1 MSDNENSNK
10 KLMPEGGSSP
20 PTDQVQTT
28 DAPAV
33 DSETKD
39 TSSAE
44 EEEKN
49 PQTPSTDNDKD
60 KDESQGQETEG
71 GEEPNENPNKENK
84 NDYSETAK
92 KVGESLGEKYN
103 KMLEAKKNDNN
114 KDSLGDQMKDLNE
127 VQVDKAFVSDSIN
140 LLGKISFDELIGNP
154 LRAAVKAQRDLA
166 KETLSY
172 IREEGIKVDENG
184 QGQITYVTMN
194 FIRDGKQVKMRVPLL
209 TLMPV
214 PRLSISTMSY
224 TFKAKVNAMSG
235 VVASVGSGGTPIN
248 AGISTGE
255 GSKSAAPAK
264 QTTDSSA
271 KGNNE
276 TTGNKPGASTDNP
289 AASKDNPA
297 ASKDNPA
304 ASSNNPTASAAGAK
318 PTISTTPTMS
328 VGYSSKKDSG
338 ATRDS
343 RYSVETTMD
352 ISITAS
358 EGEMPRGIDRLL
370 GVLDDST
377 EVIDP
382 KGTLQVSAD
391 RISLVNNYGAI
402 SVSYRNGKG
411 AYAPTDVTCEPIE
424 GEAKPDMLE
433 SGDEMLL
440 IFKAKGVYMVSA
452 GELHRIVFVS

>member
-1 MSDNENSNK
+1 MSDNENNNK
-10 KLMPEGGSSP
+10 DLKPGGESSP
-20 PTDQVQTT
+20 PTDQDTTT

-33 DSETKD
+33 DSETPD

-44 EEEKN
+44 EEEKK
-49 PQTPSTDNDKD
+49 PQAPTTDNDKN
-60 KDESQGQETEG
+60 KDESQSQETEG
-71 GEEPNENPNKENK
+71 GEEPDENPNKENN
-84 NDYSETAK
+84 NDLADKLK
-92 KVGESLGEKYN
+92 KGGESLTQKYN
-103 KMLEAKKNDNN
+103 KLLEAKRNENN

-172 IREEGIKVDENG
+172 IREESIKVDENG

-264 QTTDSSA
+264 PTTDSSS
-271 KGNNE
+271 KGNNGK
-276 TTGNKPGASTDNP
+276 TGEKPAASTDNS
-289 AASKDNPA
+289 AASTENSATSSNKTA
-297 ASKDNPA
+297 ASA
-304 ASSNNPTASAAGAK
+304 TGAK

-411 AYAPTDVTCEPIE
+411 AYAPADVNCEPIE
-424 GEAKPDMLE
+424 GETKPDMLE

>member
-1 MSDNENSNK
+1 MSDNENKNNN
-10 KLMPEGGSSP
+10 LMPEGGSSP
-20 PTDQVQTT
+20 PTDQVPTT

-33 DSETKD
+33 DSETND

-44 EEEKN
+44 NEEEN
-49 PQTPSTDNDKD
+49 QQTPTTDNDN
-60 KDESQGQETEG
+60 DESQGQETEG
-71 GEEPNENPNKENK
+71 GEEPNKENK
-84 NDYSETAK
+84 NDFSETAK
-92 KVGESLGEKYN
+92 KVGKSLTDKYN
-103 KMLEAKKNDNN
+103 ELKEAKKNDNK

-127 VQVDKAFVSDSIN
+127 VQVDKTFVSDSIN

-264 QTTDSSA
+264 PTTDSSA

-276 TTGNKPGASTDNP
+276 KTGEKPAASTDNP
-289 AASKDNPA
+289 TASTE
-297 ASKDNPA
+297 NPA
-304 ASSNNPTASAAGAK
+304 ASSNKTATSATGAK

-452 GELHRIVFVS
+452 GELTRIVFVS

>member
-1 MSDNENSNK
+1 MSDNENNNND
-10 KLMPEGGSSP
+10 LMPEGGSSP
-20 PTDQVQTT
+20 PTEENP
-28 DAPAV
+28 PA
-33 DSETKD
+33 
-39 TSSAE
+39 
-44 EEEKN
+44 
-49 PQTPSTDNDKD
+49 PSTDKD
-60 KDESQGQETEG
+60 KNQRHESNEG
-71 GEEPNENPNKENK
+71 KKSEKSEDNKSDDSKKKEEKSTLDKVVDTTTSVIGALGDAHNAAQKKEK
-84 NDYSETAK
+84 TP
-92 KVGESLGEKYN
+92 
-103 KMLEAKKNDNN
+103 
-114 KDSLGDQMKDLNE
+114 SLGDQMKDLNE

-194 FIRDGKQVKMRVPLL
+194 FFRDGKQVKMRVPLL

-248 AGISTGE
+248 AGMSTDN
-255 GSKSAAPAK
+255 GSKSAASAKPAK
-264 QTTDSSA
+264 DSSS

-276 TTGNKPGASTDNP
+276 KTGDEPAASTDN
-289 AASKDNPA
+289 S
-297 ASKDNPA
+297 A
-304 ASSNNPTASAAGAK
+304 ASSNKTAASAAGAK

-328 VGYSSKKDSG
+328 VGYSSKKDPG

-343 RYSVETTMD
+343 RYSVESTMD

-370 GVLDDST
+370 GILDDST

-391 RISLVNNYGAI
+391 RISLVNNYGVI

-452 GELHRIVFVS
+452 GELTRIVFVS

>member
-1 MSDNENSNK
+1 MSDNENNNK
-10 KLMPEGGSSP
+10 DLKPGGESSP
-20 PTDQVQTT
+20 PT
-28 DAPAV
+28 
-33 DSETKD
+33 
-39 TSSAE
+39 E
-44 EEEKN
+44 EN
-49 PQTPSTDNDKD
+49 PQTPHTDNDKD
-60 KDESQGQETEG
+60 KSQSQESEG
-71 GEEPNENPNKENK
+71 GEEPDVNNKEDENPNKENK
-84 NDYSETAK
+84 NDLANKIGNSVG
-92 KVGESLGEKYN
+92 KVVEEGIDAWKATSNTGK
-103 KMLEAKKNDNN
+103 DN
-114 KDSLGDQMKDLNE
+114 SLGDQMKDLNE

-194 FIRDGKQVKMRVPLL
+194 FFRDGKQVKMRVPLL

-248 AGISTGE
+248 AGMSTDN
-255 GSKSAAPAK
+255 GSKSAVSAKPAK
-264 QTTDSSA
+264 DSSA

-276 TTGNKPGASTDNP
+276 ETGDKPATSTDN
-289 AASKDNPA
+289 S
-297 ASKDNPA
+297 A
-304 ASSNNPTASAAGAK
+304 ASSNKTATSAAGAK

-391 RISLVNNYGAI
+391 RISLVNNYGVI

-411 AYAPTDVTCEPIE
+411 AYAPTDITCEPIE

-452 GELHRIVFVS
+452 GELTRIVFVS

>member
-1 MSDNENSNK
+1 MSDNENNNND
-10 KLMPEGGSSP
+10 LMPEGGSSP
-20 PTDQVQTT
+20 PTDQVPET
-28 DAPAV
+28 DATAV
-33 DSETKD
+33 GSETTD

-44 EEEKN
+44 EEN
-49 PQTPSTDNDKD
+49 QQAPSTDNDN
-60 KDESQGQETEG
+60 DESQGQETEG
-71 GEEPNENPNKENK
+71 GEEPDENK
-84 NDYSETAK
+84 KKDEKNDLSDQLKEAGK
-92 KVGESLGEKYN
+92 SLTQKYN
-103 KMLEAKKNDNN
+103 ELKEAKKNDNK

-127 VQVDKAFVSDSIN
+127 VQVDKTFVSDSIN

-194 FIRDGKQVKMRVPLL
+194 FFRDGKQVKMRVPLL

-248 AGISTGE
+248 AGMSTDN
-255 GSKSAAPAK
+255 GSKSAVSAKPAK
-264 QTTDSSA
+264 DSSA

-276 TTGNKPGASTDNP
+276 KTGDKPAASSEKPAASTDN
-289 AASKDNPA
+289 S
-297 ASKDNPA
+297 A
-304 ASSNNPTASAAGAK
+304 ASSNKTATSAAGAK
-318 PTISTTPTMS
+318 PTIATTPTMS

-391 RISLVNNYGAI
+391 RISLVNNYGVI

-452 GELHRIVFVS
+452 GELTRIVFVS

>member
-1 MSDNENSNK
+1 MSD
-10 KLMPEGGSSP
+10 GGSSP
-20 PTDQVQTT
+20 PTDQVSQT

-33 DSETKD
+33 GSENND

-44 EEEKN
+44 KEEEK
-49 PQTPSTDNDKD
+49 PQAPSADNDKD
-60 KDESQGQETEG
+60 EGQGQETEG
-71 GEEPNENPNKENK
+71 GEKPDGNKKEDK
-84 NDYSETAK
+84 NDLSDQLKEAGK
-92 KVGESLGEKYN
+92 SLTQKYN
-103 KMLEAKKNDNN
+103 ELLEAKKNDNK

-140 LLGKISFDELIGNP
+140 LFGKISFDELIGNP

-172 IREEGIKVDENG
+172 IREEGIKVDEDG

-194 FIRDGKQVKMRVPLL
+194 FFRDGKQVKMRVPLL

-248 AGISTGE
+248 AGMSTDN
-255 GSKSAAPAK
+255 GSKSAVSAKPAK
-264 QTTDSSA
+264 DSSA

-276 TTGNKPGASTDNP
+276 ETGDKPATSTDN
-289 AASKDNPA
+289 S
-297 ASKDNPA
+297 A
-304 ASSNNPTASAAGAK
+304 ASSNKTATSAAGAK
-318 PTISTTPTMS
+318 PTIATTPTMS

-391 RISLVNNYGAI
+391 RISLVNNYGVI

-411 AYAPTDVTCEPIE
+411 AYAPTEVTCDPIE

-452 GELHRIVFVS
+452 GELTRIVFVS

>member
-1 MSDNENSNK
+1 
-10 KLMPEGGSSP
+10 MPEGGSSP
-20 PTDQVQTT
+20 PTDQVSQT

-33 DSETKD
+33 GSENND

-44 EEEKN
+44 EKKEK
-49 PQTPSTDNDKD
+49 PQGPSTDNDKD

-71 GEEPNENPNKENK
+71 GEESNKENK
-84 NDYSETAK
+84 NDFSETAK
-92 KVGESLGEKYN
+92 KVGKSLTEKYN
-103 KMLEAKKNDNN
+103 ELLEAKKNDNK

-127 VQVDKAFVSDSIN
+127 VQVDKTFVSDSIN

-172 IREEGIKVDENG
+172 IREEGIKVDEDG

-194 FIRDGKQVKMRVPLL
+194 FFRDGKQVKMRVPLL

-235 VVASVGSGGTPIN
+235 VVASVGSGGSPIN
-248 AGISTGE
+248 AGMSTDN

-264 QTTDSSA
+264 QTTDSSS

-276 TTGNKPGASTDNP
+276 KTGDNP
-289 AASKDNPA
+289 AASTDN
-297 ASKDNPA
+297 SA
-304 ASSNNPTASAAGAK
+304 ASSNKTAASAAGAK

-377 EVIDP
+377 EVIDT

-452 GELHRIVFVS
+452 GELTRIVFVS

>member
-1 MSDNENSNK
+1 MSDNENNNND
-10 KLMPEGGSSP
+10 LMSDGGSSP
-20 PTDQVQTT
+20 PTDQVSQT

-33 DSETKD
+33 GSENND

-44 EEEKN
+44 KEEEK
-49 PQTPSTDNDKD
+49 PQAPSADNDKD
-60 KDESQGQETEG
+60 EGQGQETEG
-71 GEEPNENPNKENK
+71 GEKPDGNKKEDK
-84 NDYSETAK
+84 NDLSDQLKEAGK
-92 KVGESLGEKYN
+92 SLTQKYN
-103 KMLEAKKNDNN
+103 ELLEAKKNDNK

-172 IREEGIKVDENG
+172 IREEGIKVDEDG

-194 FIRDGKQVKMRVPLL
+194 FFRDGKQVKMRVPLL

-248 AGISTGE
+248 AGMSTDN
-255 GSKSAAPAK
+255 GSKSAVSAKPAK
-264 QTTDSSA
+264 DSSA

-276 TTGNKPGASTDNP
+276 ETGDKPATSTDN
-289 AASKDNPA
+289 S
-297 ASKDNPA
+297 A
-304 ASSNNPTASAAGAK
+304 ASSNKTATSAAGAK
-318 PTISTTPTMS
+318 PTIATTPTMS

-391 RISLVNNYGAI
+391 RISLVNNYGVI

-411 AYAPTDVTCEPIE
+411 AYAPTEVTCDPIE

-452 GELHRIVFVS
+452 GELTRIVFVS

>member
-1 MSDNENSNK
+1 
-10 KLMPEGGSSP
+10 MPEGGSSP
-20 PTDQVQTT
+20 PTEENLQ
-28 DAPAV
+28 AP
-33 DSETKD
+33 
-39 TSSAE
+39 
-44 EEEKN
+44 
-49 PQTPSTDNDKD
+49 PTDNDKNQSHESNEGKKSEKSEDNKSDDSKKKEEKSTLD
-60 KDESQGQETEG
+60 KTVDTTTSVIGALGDAHNAAQK
-71 GEEPNENPNKENK
+71 KEK
-84 NDYSETAK
+84 AP
-92 KVGESLGEKYN
+92 
-103 KMLEAKKNDNN
+103 
-114 KDSLGDQMKDLNE
+114 SLGDQMKDLNE
-127 VQVDKAFVSDSIN
+127 VQVDKTFVSDSIN
-140 LLGKISFDELIGNP
+140 LLGKISFDELIGNS

-172 IREEGIKVDENG
+172 IREEGIKVDEDG

-194 FIRDGKQVKMRVPLL
+194 FFRDGKQVKMRVPLL

-235 VVASVGSGGTPIN
+235 VVASVGSGGSPIN
-248 AGISTGE
+248 AGMSTDN

-264 QTTDSSA
+264 ATTDSSS
-271 KGNNE
+271 KGNNGK
-276 TTGNKPGASTDNP
+276 TGDNPTASTDNP
-289 AASKDNPA
+289 AVSSNKTA
-297 ASKDNPA
+297 ASA
-304 ASSNNPTASAAGAK
+304 TGTK
-318 PTISTTPTMS
+318 PTIATTPTMS

-391 RISLVNNYGAI
+391 RISLVNNYGVI

-411 AYAPTDVTCEPIE
+411 AYAPTDVTCDPIE

-452 GELHRIVFVS
+452 GELTRIVFVS

>member
-1 MSDNENSNK
+1 MSDNENNNK
-10 KLMPEGGSSP
+10 DLKPGGESSP
-20 PTDQVQTT
+20 PT
-28 DAPAV
+28 
-33 DSETKD
+33 
-39 TSSAE
+39 E
-44 EEEKN
+44 EN
-49 PQTPSTDNDKD
+49 PQTPHTDNDNDKD
-60 KDESQGQETEG
+60 KSQSQETEG
-71 GEEPNENPNKENK
+71 GEEPDVNNKEDENPNKENN
-84 NDYSETAK
+84 NDLPDKIGNS
-92 KVGESLGEKYN
+92 VGKAFKEGMDAWKATSNTG
-103 KMLEAKKNDNN
+103 ND
-114 KDSLGDQMKDLNE
+114 KSLGDQMKDLNE

-194 FIRDGKQVKMRVPLL
+194 FFRDGKQVKMRVPLL

-248 AGISTGE
+248 AGMSTDN
-255 GSKSAAPAK
+255 GSKSAASAK
-264 QTTDSSA
+264 ATTNSSS

-276 TTGNKPGASTDNP
+276 KTGDEPAASTDNSAVSSNKT
-289 AASKDNPA
+289 AASATGTK
-297 ASKDNPA
+297 S
-304 ASSNNPTASAAGAK
+304 
-318 PTISTTPTMS
+318 TISTTPTMS

-411 AYAPTDVTCEPIE
+411 AYAPTDITCEPIE

-452 GELHRIVFVS
+452 GELTRIVFVS

>member
-1 MSDNENSNK
+1 MSDNENINK
-10 KLMPEGGSSP
+10 DLKPEGGSSP
-20 PTDQVQTT
+20 PTDQVSTT
-28 DAPAV
+28 DATAV
-33 DSETKD
+33 DSETND

-44 EEEKN
+44 NEEEN
-49 PQTPSTDNDKD
+49 QQTPSTDNDKN
-60 KDESQGQETEG
+60 KDEGQSQETEG
-71 GEEPNENPNKENK
+71 GEEPDENK
-84 NDYSETAK
+84 KEDKNDLADKLK
-92 KVGESLGEKYN
+92 KGGESLTQKYN
-103 KMLEAKKNDNN
+103 KLLEAKRNENN

-127 VQVDKAFVSDSIN
+127 VQVDKTFVSDSIN

-248 AGISTGE
+248 AGISTDN

-264 QTTDSSA
+264 PTTDSSS
-271 KGNNE
+271 KGNNGK
-276 TTGNKPGASTDNP
+276 TGDAPAASTDNS
-289 AASKDNPA
+289 AASTE
-297 ASKDNPA
+297 NPA
-304 ASSNNPTASAAGAK
+304 ASSNKTAASATGAK

-411 AYAPTDVTCEPIE
+411 AYAPTDVNCDPIE

>member
-1 MSDNENSNK
+1 
-10 KLMPEGGSSP
+10 MPEGGSSP
-20 PTDQVQTT
+20 PTDQVSQT

-33 DSETKD
+33 GSENND

-44 EEEKN
+44 EKEEK
-49 PQTPSTDNDKD
+49 PQGPSTDNDKD
-60 KDESQGQETEG
+60 KDESQGQGQETEG
-71 GEEPNENPNKENK
+71 GEESNKENK
-84 NDYSETAK
+84 NDFSETAK
-92 KVGESLGEKYN
+92 KVGKSLTEKYN
-103 KMLEAKKNDNN
+103 ELLEAKKNDNK

-127 VQVDKAFVSDSIN
+127 VQVDKTFVSDSIN

-194 FIRDGKQVKMRVPLL
+194 FFRDGKQVKMRVPLL

-235 VVASVGSGGTPIN
+235 VVASVGSGGTLIN
-248 AGISTGE
+248 AGMSTDN
-255 GSKSAAPAK
+255 GSKSAASAKPAK
-264 QTTDSSA
+264 DSSS

-276 TTGNKPGASTDNP
+276 KTGDEP
-289 AASKDNPA
+289 AASTEN
-297 ASKDNPA
+297 SA
-304 ASSNNPTASAAGAK
+304 ASSNKTAASAAGAK

-452 GELHRIVFVS
+452 GELTRIVFVS

>member
-1 MSDNENSNK
+1 MSDNENNNK
-10 KLMPEGGSSP
+10 DLKPGGESSP
-20 PTDQVQTT
+20 PT
-28 DAPAV
+28 
-33 DSETKD
+33 
-39 TSSAE
+39 E
-44 EEEKN
+44 EN
-49 PQTPSTDNDKD
+49 PQTPHTDNDNDKD
-60 KDESQGQETEG
+60 KSQSQESEG
-71 GEEPNENPNKENK
+71 GEEPDVNNKEDENPNKENK
-84 NDYSETAK
+84 NDLANKIGNS
-92 KVGESLGEKYN
+92 VGKAVEEGIDAWKTTSNTGK
-103 KMLEAKKNDNN
+103 DN
-114 KDSLGDQMKDLNE
+114 SLGDQMKDLNE
-127 VQVDKAFVSDSIN
+127 VQVDKTFVSDSIN

-194 FIRDGKQVKMRVPLL
+194 FFRDGKQVKMRVPLL

-248 AGISTGE
+248 AGMSTDNS
-255 GSKSAAPAK
+255 SKSAASAKPAK
-264 QTTDSSA
+264 DSSA

-276 TTGNKPGASTDNP
+276 KTGDEPAASTDN
-289 AASKDNPA
+289 S
-297 ASKDNPA
+297 A
-304 ASSNNPTASAAGAK
+304 ASSNKTAASATGAK

-391 RISLVNNYGAI
+391 RISLVNNYGVI

-411 AYAPTDVTCEPIE
+411 AYAPTDVTCDPIE

-452 GELHRIVFVS
+452 GELTRIVFVS

>member
-1 MSDNENSNK
+1 MSDNENNNK
-10 KLMPEGGSSP
+10 DLKPGGGSSP
-20 PTDQVQTT
+20 PTDQDPKT
-28 DAPAV
+28 DATAV
-33 DSETKD
+33 GSETTD

-44 EEEKN
+44 EEN
-49 PQTPSTDNDKD
+49 QQAPSTDNDN
-60 KDESQGQETEG
+60 DESQGQETEG
-71 GEEPNENPNKENK
+71 GEEPNKENK
-84 NDYSETAK
+84 NDFSETAK
-92 KVGESLGEKYN
+92 KVSKSLTDKYN
-103 KMLEAKKNDNN
+103 ELKEAKKNDNK

-127 VQVDKAFVSDSIN
+127 VQVDKTFVSDSIN

-172 IREEGIKVDENG
+172 IREEGIKVDEDG

-194 FIRDGKQVKMRVPLL
+194 FFRDGKQVKMRVPLL

-248 AGISTGE
+248 AGISTDN
-255 GSKSAAPAK
+255 GSKSAASAKPAK
-264 QTTDSSA
+264 DSSA

-276 TTGNKPGASTDNP
+276 KTGDEPAASTDN
-289 AASKDNPA
+289 S
-297 ASKDNPA
+297 A
-304 ASSNNPTASAAGAK
+304 ASSKKTAASATGAK
-318 PTISTTPTMS
+318 PTIATTPTMA

-402 SVSYRNGKG
+402 YVSYRNGKG
-411 AYAPTDVTCEPIE
+411 AYAPTDVTCDPIE

-452 GELHRIVFVS
+452 GELTRIVFVS

>member
-1 MSDNENSNK
+1 MSDNENNNND
-10 KLMPEGGSSP
+10 LIPEGGSSP
-20 PTDQVQTT
+20 PT
-28 DAPAV
+28 
-33 DSETKD
+33 
-39 TSSAE
+39 E
-44 EEEKN
+44 EN
-49 PQTPSTDNDKD
+49 PQAPPTDNDENQSHESNEGEKSEKSEDNKSDDSKKKEEKSTLD
-60 KDESQGQETEG
+60 KAVDTTTSVIGALGDAHNAAQK
-71 GEEPNENPNKENK
+71 KEK
-84 NDYSETAK
+84 TP
-92 KVGESLGEKYN
+92 SLGE
-103 KMLEAKKNDNN
+103 
-114 KDSLGDQMKDLNE
+114 QMKDLNE

-248 AGISTGE
+248 AGISTDN
-255 GSKSAAPAK
+255 GSKSAASAK
-264 QTTDSSA
+264 PTTDPSA

-276 TTGNKPGASTDNP
+276 KTGDKPAASTDKPAASTDNP
-289 AASKDNPA
+289 ATSSDKPA
-297 ASKDNPA
+297 
-304 ASSNNPTASAAGAK
+304 ASAAGAK
-318 PTISTTPTMS
+318 PTIATTPTMS

-411 AYAPTDVTCEPIE
+411 AYTPTDVTCEPIE

>member
-1 MSDNENSNK
+1 MSDNENNNND
-10 KLMPEGGSSP
+10 LMPEGGSSP
-20 PTDQVQTT
+20 PTDQVSQT

-33 DSETKD
+33 GSENND

-44 EEEKN
+44 EKEEK
-49 PQTPSTDNDKD
+49 PQGPSTDNDKD

-71 GEEPNENPNKENK
+71 GEESNKENK
-84 NDYSETAK
+84 NDFSETAK
-92 KVGESLGEKYN
+92 KVGKSLTEKYN
-103 KMLEAKKNDNN
+103 ELLEAKKNDNK

-127 VQVDKAFVSDSIN
+127 VQVDKTFVSDSIN

-194 FIRDGKQVKMRVPLL
+194 FFRDGKQVKMRVPLL

-248 AGISTGE
+248 ARMSTDN
-255 GSKSAAPAK
+255 GSKSAASAKPAK
-264 QTTDSSA
+264 DSSS

-276 TTGNKPGASTDNP
+276 KTGDEPAASTDN
-289 AASKDNPA
+289 S
-297 ASKDNPA
+297 A
-304 ASSNNPTASAAGAK
+304 ASSNKTAASAAGAK

-370 GVLDDST
+370 GILDDST

-452 GELHRIVFVS
+452 GELTRIVFVS

>member
-1 MSDNENSNK
+1 MSDNENNNND
-10 KLMPEGGSSP
+10 LIPEGGSSP
-20 PTDQVQTT
+20 PTDQVSQT

-33 DSETKD
+33 DSETTD

-44 EEEKN
+44 EKEEK
-49 PQTPSTDNDKD
+49 PQGPSADNDN
-60 KDESQGQETEG
+60 DESQGQETEG
-71 GEEPNENPNKENK
+71 GEEPNKGNK
-84 NDYSETAK
+84 NDFSETAK
-92 KVGESLGEKYN
+92 NVGKSLTQKYN
-103 KMLEAKKNDNN
+103 ELLEAKKNDNK

-172 IREEGIKVDENG
+172 IREEGIKVDEDG

-194 FIRDGKQVKMRVPLL
+194 FFRDGKQVKMRVPLL

-248 AGISTGE
+248 AGMSTDNS
-255 GSKSAAPAK
+255 SKSAASAK
-264 QTTDSSA
+264 ATTNSSS

-276 TTGNKPGASTDNP
+276 KTGDEPAASTDNSAVSSNKT
-289 AASKDNPA
+289 AASATGTK
-297 ASKDNPA
+297 S
-304 ASSNNPTASAAGAK
+304 
-318 PTISTTPTMS
+318 TISTTPTMS

-411 AYAPTDVTCEPIE
+411 AYAPTDVTCDPIE

-452 GELHRIVFVS
+452 GELTRIVFVS

>member
-1 MSDNENSNK
+1 MSDNENNNND
-10 KLMPEGGSSP
+10 LIPEGGSSP
-20 PTDQVQTT
+20 PTDQVSQT

-33 DSETKD
+33 DSETTD

-44 EEEKN
+44 EEN
-49 PQTPSTDNDKD
+49 QQAPSTDNDN
-60 KDESQGQETEG
+60 DESQGQETEG
-71 GEEPNENPNKENK
+71 GEEPNKENK
-84 NDYSETAK
+84 NDFSETAK
-92 KVGESLGEKYN
+92 KVSKSLTDKYN
-103 KMLEAKKNDNN
+103 ELKEAKKNDNK

-127 VQVDKAFVSDSIN
+127 VQVDKTFVSDSIN

-194 FIRDGKQVKMRVPLL
+194 FFRDGKQVKMRVPLL

-224 TFKAKVNAMSG
+224 TLKAKVNAMSG

-248 AGISTGE
+248 AGISTDN
-255 GSKSAAPAK
+255 GSKSAASAKPAK
-264 QTTDSSA
+264 DSSA

-276 TTGNKPGASTDNP
+276 KTGDK
-289 AASKDNPA
+289 
-297 ASKDNPA
+297 PA
-304 ASSNNPTASAAGAK
+304 ASSEKPAASIDNSAASSNKPAASATGAK

-391 RISLVNNYGAI
+391 RISLVNNYGVI
-402 SVSYRNGKG
+402 SISYRNGKG

-452 GELHRIVFVS
+452 GELTRIVFVS

>member
-1 MSDNENSNK
+1 MSDNENNNND
-10 KLMPEGGSSP
+10 LMPEGGSSP
-20 PTDQVQTT
+20 PTEENP
-28 DAPAV
+28 PA
-33 DSETKD
+33 
-39 TSSAE
+39 
-44 EEEKN
+44 
-49 PQTPSTDNDKD
+49 PSTDKD
-60 KDESQGQETEG
+60 KNQRHESNEG
-71 GEEPNENPNKENK
+71 KKSEKSEDNKSDDSKKKEEKSTLDKVVDTTTSVIGALGDAHNAAQKKEK
-84 NDYSETAK
+84 TP
-92 KVGESLGEKYN
+92 
-103 KMLEAKKNDNN
+103 
-114 KDSLGDQMKDLNE
+114 SLGDQMKDLNE

-194 FIRDGKQVKMRVPLL
+194 FFRDGKQVKMRVPLL

-248 AGISTGE
+248 AGMSTDN
-255 GSKSAAPAK
+255 GSKSAASAK
-264 QTTDSSA
+264 QAKDSSS

-276 TTGNKPGASTDNP
+276 KTGDEPAASTDN
-289 AASKDNPA
+289 S
-297 ASKDNPA
+297 A
-304 ASSNNPTASAAGAK
+304 ASSNKTAASAAGAK

-370 GVLDDST
+370 GILDDST

-391 RISLVNNYGAI
+391 RISLVNNYGVI

>member
-1 MSDNENSNK
+1 
-10 KLMPEGGSSP
+10 MPEGGSSP
-20 PTDQVQTT
+20 PTDQVSQT

-33 DSETKD
+33 GSENND

-44 EEEKN
+44 EKEEK
-49 PQTPSTDNDKD
+49 PQGPSTDNDKD

-71 GEEPNENPNKENK
+71 GEESNKENK
-84 NDYSETAK
+84 NDFSETAK
-92 KVGESLGEKYN
+92 KVGKSLTEKYN
-103 KMLEAKKNDNN
+103 ELLEAKKNDNK

-194 FIRDGKQVKMRVPLL
+194 FFRDGKQVKMRVPLL

-248 AGISTGE
+248 AGMSTDN
-255 GSKSAAPAK
+255 GSKSAASAKPAK
-264 QTTDSSA
+264 DSSS

-276 TTGNKPGASTDNP
+276 KTGDEPAASTDN
-289 AASKDNPA
+289 S
-297 ASKDNPA
+297 A
-304 ASSNNPTASAAGAK
+304 ASSNKTAASAAGAK

-370 GVLDDST
+370 GILDDST

-411 AYAPTDVTCEPIE
+411 AYAPTDVTCKPIE

-452 GELHRIVFVS
+452 GELTRIVFVS

>member
-1 MSDNENSNK
+1 MSDNENNNK
-10 KLMPEGGSSP
+10 DLKPGGESSP
-20 PTDQVQTT
+20 PT
-28 DAPAV
+28 
-33 DSETKD
+33 
-39 TSSAE
+39 E
-44 EEEKN
+44 EN
-49 PQTPSTDNDKD
+49 PQTPHTDNDNDKD
-60 KDESQGQETEG
+60 KSQSQETEG
-71 GEEPNENPNKENK
+71 GEEPDVNNKEDENPNKENN
-84 NDYSETAK
+84 NDLPDKIGNS
-92 KVGESLGEKYN
+92 VGKAFKEGMDAWKATSNTG
-103 KMLEAKKNDNN
+103 ND
-114 KDSLGDQMKDLNE
+114 KSLGDQMKDLNE

-194 FIRDGKQVKMRVPLL
+194 FFRDGKQVKMRVPLL

-248 AGISTGE
+248 AGMSTDN
-255 GSKSAAPAK
+255 GSKSAASAKPAK
-264 QTTDSSA
+264 ESSA

-276 TTGNKPGASTDNP
+276 KTGDKPAASTDN
-289 AASKDNPA
+289 S
-297 ASKDNPA
+297 A
-304 ASSNNPTASAAGAK
+304 ASSNKTATSAAGAK

-391 RISLVNNYGAI
+391 RISLVNNYGVI

-452 GELHRIVFVS
+452 GELTRIVFVS

>member
-1 MSDNENSNK
+1 MSDNENNNK
-10 KLMPEGGSSP
+10 DLKPEGESSP
-20 PTDQVQTT
+20 PTDQVSQT

-33 DSETKD
+33 DSETTD

-44 EEEKN
+44 EEN
-49 PQTPSTDNDKD
+49 QQAPSTDNDN
-60 KDESQGQETEG
+60 DESQGQETEG
-71 GEEPNENPNKENK
+71 GEEPNKENK
-84 NDYSETAK
+84 NDFSETAK
-92 KVGESLGEKYN
+92 NVGKSLTQKYN
-103 KMLEAKKNDNN
+103 ELLEAKKNDNK

-172 IREEGIKVDENG
+172 IREEGIKVDEDG

-194 FIRDGKQVKMRVPLL
+194 FFRDGKQVKMRVPLL

-248 AGISTGE
+248 AGMSTDNS
-255 GSKSAAPAK
+255 SKSAASAK
-264 QTTDSSA
+264 ATTNSSS

-276 TTGNKPGASTDNP
+276 KTGDEPAASTDNSAVSSNKT
-289 AASKDNPA
+289 AASATGTK
-297 ASKDNPA
+297 S
-304 ASSNNPTASAAGAK
+304 
-318 PTISTTPTMS
+318 TISTTPTMS

-391 RISLVNNYGAI
+391 RISLVNNYGTI

-411 AYAPTDVTCEPIE
+411 AYAPTDVTCDPIE

-452 GELHRIVFVS
+452 GELTRIVFVS

>member
-1 MSDNENSNK
+1 MSDNENNNK
-10 KLMPEGGSSP
+10 DLKPGGESSP
-20 PTDQVQTT
+20 PTDQVSQT

-33 DSETKD
+33 DSETND

-44 EEEKN
+44 NEEKN
-49 PQTPSTDNDKD
+49 PQTPTTDND

-264 QTTDSSA
+264 PTTDSSS
-271 KGNNE
+271 KGNNGK
-276 TTGNKPGASTDNP
+276 TGDKS

-297 ASKDNPA
+297 ASTENPA
-304 ASSNNPTASAAGAK
+304 ASSNKTAASATGAK

>member
-1 MSDNENSNK
+1 MSDNENNNND
-10 KLMPEGGSSP
+10 LMPEGGSSP

-28 DAPAV
+28 DATAV
-33 DSETKD
+33 DSETND

-44 EEEKN
+44 NEEEN
-49 PQTPSTDNDKD
+49 QQTPTTDNDN
-60 KDESQGQETEG
+60 DESQGQRTEG
-71 GEEPNENPNKENK
+71 GEEPDGNNKENENPNKENK
-84 NDYSETAK
+84 NDLPNTIGNSVG
-92 KVGESLGEKYN
+92 KVFKEGMDAWKATSNAGK
-103 KMLEAKKNDNN
+103 DN
-114 KDSLGDQMKDLNE
+114 SLGDQMKDLNE

-248 AGISTGE
+248 AGISTDN

-264 QTTDSSA
+264 PTTDSSS
-271 KGNNE
+271 KGNNGK
-276 TTGNKPGASTDNP
+276 TGDKPAASTDNP
-289 AASKDNPA
+289 ST
-297 ASKDNPA
+297 
-304 ASSNNPTASAAGAK
+304 SSNKPTASAAGAK

-411 AYAPTDVTCEPIE
+411 AYAPTDVNCEPIE
-424 GEAKPDMLE
+424 GETKPDMLE

>member
-1 MSDNENSNK
+1 
-10 KLMPEGGSSP
+10 MPEDGSSP

-28 DAPAV
+28 DATAV
-33 DSETKD
+33 DSETND

-44 EEEKN
+44 NEEKN
-49 PQTPSTDNDKD
+49 PQTPTTDNDN
-60 KDESQGQETEG
+60 DESQSQETEG
-71 GEEPNENPNKENK
+71 GEEPNKENK
-84 NDYSETAK
+84 NDLPDKIGNSVG
-92 KVGESLGEKYN
+92 KVFKEGMDAWKATSNTG
-103 KMLEAKKNDNN
+103 ND
-114 KDSLGDQMKDLNE
+114 KSLGDQMKDLNE

-264 QTTDSSA
+264 PTTDSSS
-271 KGNNE
+271 KGNNGK
-276 TTGNKPGASTDNP
+276 TGDNP
-289 AASKDNPA
+289 AASTDNSA
-297 ASKDNPA
+297 ASTE
-304 ASSNNPTASAAGAK
+304 NPTASSNKTAASATGAK

-411 AYAPTDVTCEPIE
+411 AYVPTDVTCEPIE

>member
-1 MSDNENSNK
+1 M
-10 KLMPEGGSSP
+10 
-20 PTDQVQTT
+20 
-28 DAPAV
+28 
-33 DSETKD
+33 
-39 TSSAE
+39 
-44 EEEKN
+44 
-49 PQTPSTDNDKD
+49 
-60 KDESQGQETEG
+60 
-71 GEEPNENPNKENK
+71 
-84 NDYSETAK
+84 
-92 KVGESLGEKYN
+92 
-103 KMLEAKKNDNN
+103 EAKKNDNK

-127 VQVDKAFVSDSIN
+127 VQVDKTFVSDSIN

-194 FIRDGKQVKMRVPLL
+194 FFRDGKQVKMRVPLL

-248 AGISTGE
+248 AGMSTDN
-255 GSKSAAPAK
+255 GSKSAASAK
-264 QTTDSSA
+264 QAKDSSS

-276 TTGNKPGASTDNP
+276 KTGDEP
-289 AASKDNPA
+289 AASTEN
-297 ASKDNPA
+297 ST
-304 ASSNNPTASAAGAK
+304 ASSNKTAVSAAGAK

-391 RISLVNNYGAI
+391 RISLVNNYGVI

-452 GELHRIVFVS
+452 GELTRIVFVS

>member
-1 MSDNENSNK
+1 MSDNENNNK
-10 KLMPEGGSSP
+10 DLKPGGESSP
-20 PTDQVQTT
+20 PTDQVSQT

-33 DSETKD
+33 DSETTD

-44 EEEKN
+44 EEN
-49 PQTPSTDNDKD
+49 QQAPSTDNDKNQSH
-60 KDESQGQETEG
+60 ES
-71 GEEPNENPNKENK
+71 NE
-84 NDYSETAK
+84 
-92 KVGESLGEKYN
+92 GEKSEKNEDN
-103 KMLEAKKNDNN
+103 KSDDSKKKEEKSTLDKTVDTTTSVIGALGDAHNAAQKNE
-114 KDSLGDQMKDLNE
+114 KTPSLGDQMKDLNE

-194 FIRDGKQVKMRVPLL
+194 FFRDGKQVKMRVPLL

-248 AGISTGE
+248 AGMSTDN
-255 GSKSAAPAK
+255 GSKSAASAK
-264 QTTDSSA
+264 ATTNSSS

-276 TTGNKPGASTDNP
+276 KTGDEPAASTDNSAVSSNKT
-289 AASKDNPA
+289 AASATGTK
-297 ASKDNPA
+297 S
-304 ASSNNPTASAAGAK
+304 
-318 PTISTTPTMS
+318 TISTTPTMS

-391 RISLVNNYGAI
+391 RISLVNNYGTI

-411 AYAPTDVTCEPIE
+411 AYAPTDVTCDPIE

-452 GELHRIVFVS
+452 GELTRIVFVS

>member
-1 MSDNENSNK
+1 
-10 KLMPEGGSSP
+10 MPEGGSSP
-20 PTDQVQTT
+20 PTDQVSQT

-33 DSETKD
+33 GSENND

-44 EEEKN
+44 EKEEK
-49 PQTPSTDNDKD
+49 PQGPSTDNDKD

-71 GEEPNENPNKENK
+71 GEESNKENK
-84 NDYSETAK
+84 NDFSETAK
-92 KVGESLGEKYN
+92 KVGKSLTEKYN
-103 KMLEAKKNDNN
+103 ELLEAKKNDNK

-127 VQVDKAFVSDSIN
+127 VQVDKTFVSDSIN

-194 FIRDGKQVKMRVPLL
+194 FFRDGKQVKMRVPLL

-248 AGISTGE
+248 AGMSTDN
-255 GSKSAAPAK
+255 GSKSAASAKPAK
-264 QTTDSSA
+264 DSSS

-276 TTGNKPGASTDNP
+276 KTGDE
-289 AASKDNPA
+289 
-297 ASKDNPA
+297 PA
-304 ASSNNPTASAAGAK
+304 ASSNKTAASAAGAK

-343 RYSVETTMD
+343 RYSVESTMD

-370 GVLDDST
+370 GILDDST

-391 RISLVNNYGAI
+391 RISLVNNYGVI

-452 GELHRIVFVS
+452 GELTRIVFVS

>member
-1 MSDNENSNK
+1 MSDNENNNK
-10 KLMPEGGSSP
+10 DLKPGGESSP
-20 PTDQVQTT
+20 PT
-28 DAPAV
+28 
-33 DSETKD
+33 
-39 TSSAE
+39 E
-44 EEEKN
+44 EN
-49 PQTPSTDNDKD
+49 PQTPHTDNDNDKD
-60 KDESQGQETEG
+60 KSQSQESEG
-71 GEEPNENPNKENK
+71 GEEPDVNNKEDENPNKENK
-84 NDYSETAK
+84 NDLANKIGNSVG
-92 KVGESLGEKYN
+92 KVVEEGIDAWKATSNTGK
-103 KMLEAKKNDNN
+103 DN
-114 KDSLGDQMKDLNE
+114 SLGDQMKDLNE

-194 FIRDGKQVKMRVPLL
+194 FFRDGKQVKMRVPLL

-248 AGISTGE
+248 AGMSTDN
-255 GSKSAAPAK
+255 GSKSAASAKPAK
-264 QTTDSSA
+264 DSSA
-271 KGNNE
+271 KVNNE
-276 TTGNKPGASTDNP
+276 KTGDEPAASTDN
-289 AASKDNPA
+289 S
-297 ASKDNPA
+297 A
-304 ASSNNPTASAAGAK
+304 ASSNKTAASATGAK

-391 RISLVNNYGAI
+391 RISLVNNYGVI

-411 AYAPTDVTCEPIE
+411 AYAPTDVTCDPIE

-452 GELHRIVFVS
+452 GELTRIVFVS

>member
-1 MSDNENSNK
+1 MSDNENNNK
-10 KLMPEGGSSP
+10 DLKPGGESSP
-20 PTDQVQTT
+20 PTEENLQ
-28 DAPAV
+28 AP
-33 DSETKD
+33 
-39 TSSAE
+39 
-44 EEEKN
+44 
-49 PQTPSTDNDKD
+49 PTDNDKNQSHESNEGKKSEKSEDNKSDDSKKKEEKSTLD
-60 KDESQGQETEG
+60 KVVDTTTSVIGALGDAHNAAQK
-71 GEEPNENPNKENK
+71 KEK
-84 NDYSETAK
+84 TP
-92 KVGESLGEKYN
+92 
-103 KMLEAKKNDNN
+103 
-114 KDSLGDQMKDLNE
+114 SLGDQMKDLNE

-194 FIRDGKQVKMRVPLL
+194 FFRDGKQVKMRVPLL

-248 AGISTGE
+248 AGMSTDN
-255 GSKSAAPAK
+255 GSKSAASAKPAK
-264 QTTDSSA
+264 DSSS

-276 TTGNKPGASTDNP
+276 KTGDEPAASTDN
-289 AASKDNPA
+289 S
-297 ASKDNPA
+297 A
-304 ASSNNPTASAAGAK
+304 ASSNKTAASAAGAK

-391 RISLVNNYGAI
+391 RISLVNNYGVI

-440 IFKAKGVYMVSA
+440 IFKAKGVYMISA

>member
-1 MSDNENSNK
+1 MSDNENKNK
-10 KLMPEGGSSP
+10 DLKPGGESSP
-20 PTDQVQTT
+20 PTDQVSQT

-33 DSETKD
+33 DSETTD

-44 EEEKN
+44 EEN
-49 PQTPSTDNDKD
+49 QQAPSTDNDKNQSH
-60 KDESQGQETEG
+60 ES
-71 GEEPNENPNKENK
+71 NE
-84 NDYSETAK
+84 
-92 KVGESLGEKYN
+92 GEKSEKNEDN
-103 KMLEAKKNDNN
+103 KSDDSKKKEEKSTLDKTVDTTTSVIGALGDAHNAAQKNE
-114 KDSLGDQMKDLNE
+114 KTPSLGDQMKDLNE

-194 FIRDGKQVKMRVPLL
+194 FFRDGKQVKMRVPLL

-248 AGISTGE
+248 AGISTDN
-255 GSKSAAPAK
+255 GSKSAASAKPAK
-264 QTTDSSA
+264 DSSA

-276 TTGNKPGASTDNP
+276 KTGDNP
-289 AASKDNPA
+289 AASTDNSAAPSNKTA
-297 ASKDNPA
+297 ASA
-304 ASSNNPTASAAGAK
+304 TGAK

-352 ISITAS
+352 IIITAS

-391 RISLVNNYGAI
+391 RISLVNNYGVI

-452 GELHRIVFVS
+452 GELTRIVFVS

>member
-1 MSDNENSNK
+1 MSDNENNNK
-10 KLMPEGGSSP
+10 DLKPGGGSSP
-20 PTDQVQTT
+20 PT
-28 DAPAV
+28 
-33 DSETKD
+33 
-39 TSSAE
+39 E
-44 EEEKN
+44 EN
-49 PQTPSTDNDKD
+49 SQTPSTDNDKNQSH
-60 KDESQGQETEG
+60 ES
-71 GEEPNENPNKENK
+71 NE
-84 NDYSETAK
+84 
-92 KVGESLGEKYN
+92 GEKSEKNEDN
-103 KMLEAKKNDNN
+103 KSDDSKKKEEKSTLDKTVDTTTSVIGALGDAHNAAQ
-114 KDSLGDQMKDLNE
+114 KKEKTPSLGDQMKDLNE

-172 IREEGIKVDENG
+172 IREEGIKVDEDG

-194 FIRDGKQVKMRVPLL
+194 FFRDGKQVKMRVPLL

-224 TFKAKVNAMSG
+224 TFKAKVNTMSG

-248 AGISTGE
+248 AGMSTDNS
-255 GSKSAAPAK
+255 SKSAASAK
-264 QTTDSSA
+264 ATTNSSS

-276 TTGNKPGASTDNP
+276 KTGDEPAASTDN
-289 AASKDNPA
+289 S
-297 ASKDNPA
+297 A
-304 ASSNNPTASAAGAK
+304 ASSNKTAASATGAK
-318 PTISTTPTMS
+318 PTIATTPTMS

-452 GELHRIVFVS
+452 GELTRIVFVS

>member
-1 MSDNENSNK
+1 MSDNENNNK
-10 KLMPEGGSSP
+10 DLMPEGGSSP
-20 PTDQVQTT
+20 PTDQVSQT

-33 DSETKD
+33 GSENND

-44 EEEKN
+44 KEEEK
-49 PQTPSTDNDKD
+49 PQAPSADNDKD
-60 KDESQGQETEG
+60 EGQGQETEG
-71 GEEPNENPNKENK
+71 GEKPDGNKKEDK
-84 NDYSETAK
+84 NDLSDQLKEAGK
-92 KVGESLGEKYN
+92 SLTEKYN
-103 KMLEAKKNDNN
+103 KLLEAKKNENN

-127 VQVDKAFVSDSIN
+127 VQVDKTFVSDSIN

-194 FIRDGKQVKMRVPLL
+194 FFRDGKQVKMRVPLL

-264 QTTDSSA
+264 PTTDPSA

-276 TTGNKPGASTDNP
+276 KAGEKSAASTDNP
-289 AASKDNPA
+289 ST
-297 ASKDNPA
+297 
-304 ASSNNPTASAAGAK
+304 SSNKPTASAAGAK

-391 RISLVNNYGAI
+391 RISLVNNYGVI

-424 GEAKPDMLE
+424 GETKPDMLE

-452 GELHRIVFVS
+452 GELTRIVFVS

>member
-1 MSDNENSNK
+1 MSDNENNNK
-10 KLMPEGGSSP
+10 NLKPEGGSSP
-20 PTDQVQTT
+20 PT
-28 DAPAV
+28 
-33 DSETKD
+33 
-39 TSSAE
+39 
-44 EEEKN
+44 EEK
-49 PQTPSTDNDKD
+49 PQDPSTDND

-71 GEEPNENPNKENK
+71 GEKPDENKNEDKKPNKENK
-84 NDYSETAK
+84 NDFSE
-92 KVGESLGEKYN
+92 
-103 KMLEAKKNDNN
+103 EAKKIGETVSEKFNKVLNAKKNNEND
-114 KDSLGDQMKDLNE
+114 DSLGKQMKDLNE
-127 VQVDKAFVSDSIN
+127 VQVDKAFVNESLNQLGN
-140 LLGKISFDELIGNP
+140 LSFDKLIGNP

-248 AGISTGE
+248 AGMSTDNS
-255 GSKSAAPAK
+255 SKSAGSAK
-264 QTTDSSA
+264 PTTDSSA

-276 TTGNKPGASTDNP
+276 KAGDKP
-289 AASKDNPA
+289 AASTGC
-297 ASKDNPA
+297 PA
-304 ASSNNPTASAAGAK
+304 ASSEKPSAGTTGAK
-318 PTISTTPTMS
+318 STIATTPTMS

-358 EGEMPRGIDRLL
+358 ESEMPRGIDRLL

-391 RISLVNNYGAI
+391 QVQLVNNYGAI

-440 IFKAKGVYMVSA
+440 IFKAKGVYKVS
-452 GELHRIVFVS
+452 GGDLHRIVFVS

>member
-1 MSDNENSNK
+1 MSDNENNNND
-10 KLMPEGGSSP
+10 LIPEGGSSP
-20 PTDQVQTT
+20 PTDQVSQT

-33 DSETKD
+33 DSETTD

-44 EEEKN
+44 EEN
-49 PQTPSTDNDKD
+49 QQAPSTDNDKNQSH
-60 KDESQGQETEG
+60 ES
-71 GEEPNENPNKENK
+71 NE
-84 NDYSETAK
+84 
-92 KVGESLGEKYN
+92 GEKSEKNEDN
-103 KMLEAKKNDNN
+103 KSDDSKKKEEKSTLDKAVDTTTSVIGALGDAHNAAQKNE
-114 KDSLGDQMKDLNE
+114 KTPSLGDQMKDLNE

-194 FIRDGKQVKMRVPLL
+194 FFRDGKQVKMRVPLL

-248 AGISTGE
+248 AGMSTDNS
-255 GSKSAAPAK
+255 SKSAASAKPAK
-264 QTTDSSA
+264 DSSA

-276 TTGNKPGASTDNP
+276 KTGDEPAASTDN
-289 AASKDNPA
+289 S
-297 ASKDNPA
+297 A
-304 ASSNNPTASAAGAK
+304 ASSNETATSAAGAK
-318 PTISTTPTMS
+318 PTIATTPTMS

-391 RISLVNNYGAI
+391 RISLVNNYGVI

-411 AYAPTDVTCEPIE
+411 AYAPTDVTCDPIE

-452 GELHRIVFVS
+452 GELTRIVFVS

>member
-1 MSDNENSNK
+1 MSDNENNNND
-10 KLMPEGGSSP
+10 LIPEGGSSP
-20 PTDQVQTT
+20 PTDQVSQT

-33 DSETKD
+33 DSETTD

-44 EEEKN
+44 EEN
-49 PQTPSTDNDKD
+49 QQAPSTDNDKNQSH
-60 KDESQGQETEG
+60 ES
-71 GEEPNENPNKENK
+71 NE
-84 NDYSETAK
+84 
-92 KVGESLGEKYN
+92 GEKSEKNEDN
-103 KMLEAKKNDNN
+103 KSDDSKKKEEKSTLDKTVDTTTSVIGALGDAHNAAQ
-114 KDSLGDQMKDLNE
+114 KKEKTPSLGDQMKDLNE

-194 FIRDGKQVKMRVPLL
+194 FFRDGKQVKMRVPLL

-248 AGISTGE
+248 AGISTDN
-255 GSKSAAPAK
+255 GSKSAASAKPAK
-264 QTTDSSA
+264 DSSA

-276 TTGNKPGASTDNP
+276 KTGDK
-289 AASKDNPA
+289 
-297 ASKDNPA
+297 PA
-304 ASSNNPTASAAGAK
+304 ASSEKPAASIDNSAASSNKPAASATGAK

-411 AYAPTDVTCEPIE
+411 AYAPTDVTCDPIE

-452 GELHRIVFVS
+452 GELTRIVFVS

>member
-1 MSDNENSNK
+1 MSDNENNNND
-10 KLMPEGGSSP
+10 LIPEGGSSP
-20 PTDQVQTT
+20 PTDQVSQT

-33 DSETKD
+33 GSENND

-44 EEEKN
+44 EKEEK
-49 PQTPSTDNDKD
+49 PQAPSADND

-71 GEEPNENPNKENK
+71 GEEPNKENK
-84 NDYSETAK
+84 NDFSETAK
-92 KVGESLGEKYN
+92 NVGKSLTQKYN
-103 KMLEAKKNDNN
+103 ELLEAKKNDNK

-140 LLGKISFDELIGNP
+140 LLGKISFDKLIGNP

-172 IREEGIKVDENG
+172 IREEGIKVDEDG

-194 FIRDGKQVKMRVPLL
+194 FFRDGKQVKMRVPLL

-248 AGISTGE
+248 AGMSTDNS
-255 GSKSAAPAK
+255 SKSAASAKPAK
-264 QTTDSSA
+264 DSSS

-276 TTGNKPGASTDNP
+276 KTGDNP
-289 AASKDNPA
+289 AASTDN
-297 ASKDNPA
+297 SA
-304 ASSNNPTASAAGAK
+304 ASSNKTAASATGAK

-452 GELHRIVFVS
+452 GELTRIVFVS

>member
-1 MSDNENSNK
+1 MSDNENINNDLK
-10 KLMPEGGSSP
+10 PGGGSSP
-20 PTDQVQTT
+20 PTDQVSQT

-33 DSETKD
+33 GSENND

-44 EEEKN
+44 KEEEK
-49 PQTPSTDNDKD
+49 PQAPSADNDKD
-60 KDESQGQETEG
+60 EGQGQETEG
-71 GEEPNENPNKENK
+71 GEKPDGNKKEDK
-84 NDYSETAK
+84 NDLSDQLKEAGK
-92 KVGESLGEKYN
+92 SLTQKYN
-103 KMLEAKKNDNN
+103 ELKEAKKNENN

-127 VQVDKAFVSDSIN
+127 VQVDKTFVSDSIN

-194 FIRDGKQVKMRVPLL
+194 FFRDGKQVKMRVPLL

-248 AGISTGE
+248 AGISTDN
-255 GSKSAAPAK
+255 GSKSAASAKPAK
-264 QTTDSSA
+264 DSSA

-276 TTGNKPGASTDNP
+276 KTGDKPAASSEKPAASTDN
-289 AASKDNPA
+289 S
-297 ASKDNPA
+297 A
-304 ASSNNPTASAAGAK
+304 ASSNKTAASATGAK

-391 RISLVNNYGAI
+391 RISLVNNYGVI

-411 AYAPTDVTCEPIE
+411 AYAPTDVTCDPIE

-452 GELHRIVFVS
+452 GELTRIVFVS

>member
-1 MSDNENSNK
+1 MSDNENNNND
-10 KLMPEGGSSP
+10 LMPEGGSSP
-20 PTDQVQTT
+20 PTDQVSQT

-33 DSETKD
+33 GSENND

-44 EEEKN
+44 EKEEK
-49 PQTPSTDNDKD
+49 PQGPSTDNDKD
-60 KDESQGQETEG
+60 KDESQGQETKG
-71 GEEPNENPNKENK
+71 GEESKKENK
-84 NDYSETAK
+84 NDFSETAK
-92 KVGESLGEKYN
+92 KVGKSLTEKYN
-103 KMLEAKKNDNN
+103 ELLEAKKNDNK

-127 VQVDKAFVSDSIN
+127 VQVDKTFVSDSIN

-194 FIRDGKQVKMRVPLL
+194 FFRDGKQVKMRVPLL

-248 AGISTGE
+248 AGMSTDN
-255 GSKSAAPAK
+255 GSKSAASAKPAK
-264 QTTDSSA
+264 DSSS

-276 TTGNKPGASTDNP
+276 KTGDEPAASTDN
-289 AASKDNPA
+289 S
-297 ASKDNPA
+297 A
-304 ASSNNPTASAAGAK
+304 ASSNKTAASAAGAK

-452 GELHRIVFVS
+452 GELTRIVFVS

>member
-1 MSDNENSNK
+1 MSDNENNNK
-10 KLMPEGGSSP
+10 DLKPGGESSP
-20 PTDQVQTT
+20 PTEENLQ
-28 DAPAV
+28 AP
-33 DSETKD
+33 
-39 TSSAE
+39 
-44 EEEKN
+44 
-49 PQTPSTDNDKD
+49 PTDNDKNQRHESNEGKKSEKSEDNKSDDSKKKEEKSTLD
-60 KDESQGQETEG
+60 KVVDTTTSVIGALGDAHNAAQK
-71 GEEPNENPNKENK
+71 KEK
-84 NDYSETAK
+84 TP
-92 KVGESLGEKYN
+92 
-103 KMLEAKKNDNN
+103 
-114 KDSLGDQMKDLNE
+114 SLGDQMKDLSE

-194 FIRDGKQVKMRVPLL
+194 FFRDGKQVKMRVPLL

-248 AGISTGE
+248 AGMSTDN
-255 GSKSAAPAK
+255 GSKSAASAKPAK
-264 QTTDSSA
+264 DSSS

-276 TTGNKPGASTDNP
+276 KTGDEPAASTDN
-289 AASKDNPA
+289 S
-297 ASKDNPA
+297 A
-304 ASSNNPTASAAGAK
+304 ASSNKTAASAAGAK

-343 RYSVETTMD
+343 RYSVESTMD

-370 GVLDDST
+370 GILDDST

-391 RISLVNNYGAI
+391 RISLVNNYGVI

-440 IFKAKGVYMVSA
+440 IFKAKGVYMISA